1 MAAATW
7 ESVTVDG
14 GEMPVY
20 VALPDGGGPAPGVV
34 VVHYA
39 GGVDAFV
46 QSIVERFAGDG
57 LAAIAPSLFH
67 RDANSQDSGMDRM
80 MRLPVGQ
87 FVRDL
92 AAARAHLGS
101 RPGGRVGGI
110 GVTGIGIG
118 GPVAWLAAAG
128 DEGFGA
134 AVVFYPGRMT
144 EPWAG
149 GPSPLAAAAALRCPV
164 LGLFGDD
171 DDDPSPEQVRELDR
185 ELTAHGL
192 VHEFHSYSGA
202 GHGFLSEG
210 RPIYRPE
217 AAKTAWAEAV
227 RWFRGRLA

>member
-7 ESVTVDG
+7 DSVTVDG

-39 GGVDAFV
+39 GGVDAFI
-46 QSIVERFAGDG
+46 QSIVERFASDG

-67 RDANSQDSGMDRM
+67 RDAFSQDSGMDRM

-87 FVRDL
+87 FTRDL

-101 RPGGRVGGI
+101 RPDVRVGGI

-144 EPWAG
+144 APWAG
-149 GPSPLAAAAALRCPV
+149 GPSPSRRRRPCAVPSWASSAMTTTTRRRSRCATST
-164 LGLFGDD
+164 G
-171 DDDPSPEQVRELDR
+171 S
-185 ELTAHGL
+185 
-192 VHEFHSYSGA
+192 
-202 GHGFLSEG
+202 
-210 RPIYRPE
+210 
-217 AAKTAWAEAV
+217 
-227 RWFRGRLA
+227 